1 LLLVAINLPPT
12 TAIGMAKPGVSGRRA
27 GIGLEADMVDNSS
40 NPAVSAVL
48 PRGAAL
54 SFDLTNGPVPA
65 HLRRQATP
73 MALGLIAIISF
84 DVVDLFFVSRL
95 GDAQLAAISFC
106 FPVLWLLT
114 SVIIGFEAGAAS
126 TVSRAVGKGDLLSAR
141 RLTTDTALLAGLATF
156 VVCQL
161 GLQTIDLVFPA
172 MGATDD
178 LMPLV
183 HEYMDIWYWSVP
195 ASAISWICLA
205 SMRAR
210 GNTLLEGKI
219 IVIAAIINLILDPIM
234 IFGLFGFPRLEMAGA
249 ALATLCANTIVMVG
263 TLSYLHFEL
272 RVLATP
278 FTALRNILDSWKH
291 VMHIGLPAMLTNTIV
306 PISNAIIVAMIAG
319 YGVDAV
325 AGFGVA
331 IRIEPIVLIAFYS
344 LSAVTSP
351 FMGQNFAAGK
361 VERLDEARKVIG
373 KFCIIAGLSLAA
385 LLVFLAGPVTALFS
399 DTSSIQNVAIDYLWI
414 MAISYGGY
422 GMVMSTCAAFNGVGY
437 PIPGVVISVM
447 RALVLFLPLALL
459 GQWQFGL
466 NGIFIAA
473 AACNILLGIVSYL
486 WFGRN
491 IRVHGARFEAARADE
506 SGVDQT

>member
-1 LLLVAINLPPT
+1 
-12 TAIGMAKPGVSGRRA
+12 M
-27 GIGLEADMVDNSS
+27 SS
-40 NPAVSAVL
+40 
-48 PRGAAL
+48 
-54 SFDLTNGPVPA
+54 DLTQGPVPA
-65 HLRRQATP
+65 HLRRQAAP

-126 TVSRAVGKGDLLSAR
+126 TVSRAVGKKDERSAR
-141 RLTTDTALLAGLATF
+141 RLTTDTAMLAGLVTF
-156 VVCQL
+156 LVCQV
-161 GLQTIDLVFPA
+161 GLLTIDIVFPLL
-172 MGATDD
+172 GATDD
-178 LMPLV
+178 LMPLI

-219 IVIAAIINLILDPIM
+219 IIIAAAINLILDPIM

-249 ALATLCANTIVMVG
+249 ALATLTANTLVLVG
-263 TLSYLHFEL
+263 TLTYLHFSL

-278 FTALRNILDSWKH
+278 FTAIRNILESWSRA
-291 VMHIGLPAMLTNTIV
+291 MHIGLPAMLTNTIV
-306 PISNAIIVAMIAG
+306 PFSNAIIVAMVAT

-331 IRIEPIVLIAFYS
+331 IRIEPIILIAFYS
-344 LSAVTSP
+344 LSAVSSP
-351 FMGQNFAAGK
+351 FMGQNFSAGHID
-361 VERLDEARKVIG
+361 RLDEARKVIG
-373 KFCIIAGLSLAA
+373 KFCIISGICLAVA
-385 LLVFLAGPVTALFS
+385 LVLLAKPLVALFS
-399 DTSSIQNVAIDYLWI
+399 DTIAIQDVAVDYLWI

-422 GMVMSTCAAFNGVGY
+422 GMVMSICASFNGVGY
-437 PIPGVVISVM
+437 PLPGVIISVF
-447 RALVLFLPLALL
+447 RAIILFLPLALL
-459 GQWQFGL
+459 GQWSVGL
-466 NGIFIAA
+466 NGIFVAA
-473 AACNILLGIVSYL
+473 AAVNIIMGVVSYL

-491 IRVHGARFEAARADE
+491 IRVHGPR
-506 SGVDQT
+506 VTQT